1 MCAKKKKM
9 IYDHDKWLL
18 PYKDVID
25 RRHKMIMDLKD
36 RFSVDGSLSKGINNH
51 NYYGMHRDEKG
62 NWIFREFA
70 PNANKIY
77 LIGDFNNWKRTEAYA
92 LKPVGG
98 GNWEIVLSPM
108 FLDHC
113 SLYKL

>member
-9 IYDHDKWLL
+9 IYDSDKWLL

-51 NYYGMHRDEKG
+51 NYYAG
-62 NWIFREFA
+62 NYI
-70 PNANKIY
+70 K
-77 LIGDFNNWKRTEAYA
+77 
-92 LKPVGG
+92 
-98 GNWEIVLSPM
+98 
-108 FLDHC
+108 
-113 SLYKL
+113 